1 MLCGPTASGKTA
13 LAVMLAKAL
22 DGEVV
27 SADSMQI
34 YKGLTVGTA
43 APTEAEMQ
51 GVPHHLIGVVPP
63 EQNFSVADWT
73 AAAAEKI
80 EEIHQR
86 GKTPILAGGTGL
98 YLSSLMNGV
107 RFTEE
112 KTDPALREAL
122 RRQLEQEGAEAMY
135 QRLCEVDAAYAAA
148 LHPNNSGRVLRAL
161 EVYLQSGQ
169 TMTQRLAQSLPA
181 EKPYDTC
188 LYALNYDSRDT
199 LYEKIERRVDAMMAQ
214 GILNEA
220 RRVYDNRENW
230 HTAAQAIGYKEFF
243 PFFEQQASLE
253 DCVQEL
259 KKATRHYAKRQLTW
273 FRRME
278 GIRWERAADPGA
290 AQRIA
295 DVFLHRAD
303 AGTDC
308 FQQADL
314 R

>member
-22 DGEVV
+22 DGEVI

-51 GVPHHLIGVVPP
+51 GVPHHLIGVIPP
-63 EQNFSVADWT
+63 QQRFSVADWT

-80 EEIHQR
+80 SDIHRR
-86 GKTPILAGGTGL
+86 GKTPIIAGGTGL

-107 RFTEE
+107 RFEEE

-122 RRQLEQEGAEAMY
+122 ARQLEQEGAEVMY
-135 QRLCEVDAAYAAA
+135 QRLCEVDAAYAKT
-148 LHPNNSGRVLRAL
+148 LHPNNAGRVLRAL

-169 TMTQRLAQSLPA
+169 TMTQRLAQSLPP

-188 LYALNYDSRDT
+188 LYALNYETRAE
-199 LYEKIERRVDAMMAQ
+199 LYENIERRVDAMMQQ
-214 GILNEA
+214 GILDEA
-220 RRVYDNRENW
+220 RCVYEHRDSW
-230 HTAAQAIGYKEFF
+230 HTAVQAIGYKEFF
-243 PFFEQQASLE
+243 PFLE
-253 DCVQEL
+253 GVQPLEACVDEL

-273 FRRME
+273 FRRMD
-278 GIRWERAADPGA
+278 GIRWERAADPA
-290 AQRIA
+290 AAERIA
-295 DVFLHRAD
+295 DAFLRKTGAGQRAD
-303 AGTDC
+303 
-308 FQQADL
+308 
-314 R
+314 